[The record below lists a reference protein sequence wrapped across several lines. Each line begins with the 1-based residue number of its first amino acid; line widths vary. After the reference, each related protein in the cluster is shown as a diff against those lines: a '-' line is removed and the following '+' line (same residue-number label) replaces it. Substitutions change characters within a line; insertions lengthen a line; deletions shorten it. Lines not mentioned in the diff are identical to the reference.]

1 MPLHTDEKRQGGT
14 NNASR
19 DPHASLGARAEGRRN
34 KQTPGKNQHI
44 YVSNINPADSWDKC
58 STSCALI
65 ANRHVRRKL
74 KIQNNQ
80 TQIDQ
85 FSKCKR
91 NPQIIPSARQ
101 THKGGRYVL
110 YNELER
116 QRNAGSQAGY
126 FIRLASQTK
135 NSASD
140 PAFLWRSCS
149 SRTWATKER
158 RVTSGKFYQT
168 SNRNIAPVSAVH
180 KATVKMQPST
190 GTWNVH

>member
-19 DPHASLGARAEGRRN
+19 NPHASLGARAEGRRN

-110 YNELER
+110 NKTPKQIGTESKYAFTKYKTPFKYRTILISDYAIFREIWKYDA
-116 QRNAGSQAGY
+116 RNY
-126 FIRLASQTK
+126 HT
-135 NSASD
+135 N
-140 PAFLWRSCS
+140 P
-149 SRTWATKER
+149 TT
-158 RVTSGKFYQT
+158 
-168 SNRNIAPVSAVH
+168 P
-180 KATVKMQPST
+180 PS
-190 GTWNVH
+190 